1 MHEISLE
8 GMHVLVLE
16 DEILIAMDV
25 EQLCRDCGAADVT
38 IVRDLDQLGPDPFAG
53 APFHAAVLDVM
64 VAGRSTVDF
73 ARQLQMRRIP
83 FVFATGYVDTDELF
97 EGFAEVEVV
106 DKPYSSTALI
116 KAVAAAIA
124 RLRDGL
130 PSGGV

>member
-16 DEILIAMDV
+16 DEVLIAMDV

-53 APFHAAVLDVM
+53 EPFHAAVLDVM
-64 VAGRSTVDF
+64 LAGRSTVDF
-73 ARQLQMRRIP
+73 ARELFERRIP
-83 FVFATGYVDTDELF
+83 FVFATGYTDT
-97 EGFAEVEVV
+97 EGLLDAFAGVEIV

-116 KAVAAAIA
+116 KAVAAAMA
-124 RLRDGL
+124 RLRGG